1 MQAQDRPFTQLLE
14 GAKQFIIPIF
24 QRTYSWELEHCAQLW
39 DDIVRIGVNDNLQ
52 THFVGSVVYIP
63 EEGVDATIPRWLVID
78 GQQRITTL
86 TLLLLAFKNRVAK
99 TGEEAPIS
107 APEVEDRFLKN
118 RYGKG
123 ETCYRLLPTNTD
135 KATLIKYL
143 DGKETDETDSN
154 RIIEN
159 FSYFTEQIAEAD
171 LETLWKGIRKL
182 RIVDV
187 ALQQGIDN
195 PQMIFESMN
204 STAKALTQA
213 DLIRNYVLMGLEHE
227 LQTRLYLDYWRKM
240 ELEFGME
247 NYTRHFD
254 KFMRFYIL
262 IKTGNVRIKEDEV
275 YHEFKSYS
283 QDKDVEE
290 LLKEVKLFSSYYCR
304 IALGREKEPRLA
316 EHFHDIVELKVDVAY
331 PFLMQGYLDYELEVI
346 DLDTYIETI
355 KITESY
361 VFRRAVCDVPTNSM
375 RQTFATIGKKVQRDG
390 NYLESLKAA
399 FLLLQSYRRFPSD
412 EEFQRKIQ
420 ERDLYNFNRRSY
432 WLRRFE
438 NYDRKERVVVNDYT
452 IEYIMPQNEN
462 LSSEWKLELG
472 ENWESIQE
480 KYLHTLG
487 NLTLTGY
494 NSQYSDKPF
503 AQKRDTKNGFKDSPL
518 RLNRSIGKEVQW
530 NEGAIN
536 RRAGALADQA
546 ITVWQSPTI
555 SKEALE
561 KYKKPREAKASYT
574 IDDHPHLL
582 TGAPAEL
589 FTALRKEI
597 TSLDACVTEEF
608 LKLYIAYKAET
619 NFADIVPR
627 ATGLSIYLNIP
638 IQDIDDP
645 KSIAVDKSNVGTYG
659 NGDTLVTI
667 YRLDEIPYAT
677 GLIRQALEA
686 QL

>member
-24 QRTYSWELEHCAQLW
+24 QRTYSWEQGHCEQLW
-39 DDIVRIGVNDNLQ
+39 KDILRIGANDDLQ

-63 EEGVDATIPRWLVID
+63 EVGVDASIPRWLVID

-86 TLLLLAFKNRVAK
+86 TLLLLAFKNKIADSEKESV
-99 TGEEAPIS
+99 IS
-107 APEVEDRFLKN
+107 APELEDRFLKN

-135 KATLIKYL
+135 KETLIKLL
-143 DGKETDETDSN
+143 DGKETNDTDSN

-159 FSYFTEQIAEAD
+159 FTYFTEELVNAD
-171 LETLWKGIRKL
+171 LEVLWKGIRKL

-204 STAKALTQA
+204 STGKALTQA
-213 DLIRNYVLMGLEHE
+213 DLIRNYVLMGLEHKI
-227 LQTRLYLDYWRKM
+227 QTRLYLDYWREM

-290 LLKEVKLFSSYYCR
+290 LLKDVKLFSSYYCK
-304 IALGREKEPRLA
+304 IALGKEKELRLA
-316 EHFHDIVELKVDVAY
+316 DHFHDIVELKVDVAY
-331 PFLMQGYLDYELEVI
+331 PFLMQGYMDYEQGVI
-346 DLDTYIETI
+346 DLETYIETI

-361 VFRRAVCDVPTNSM
+361 VFRRAVCEIPTNSM
-375 RQTFATIGKKVQRDG
+375 RQTFATIGKKIQKNGD
-390 NYLESLKAA
+390 YLESLQAV

-412 EEFQRKIQ
+412 EEFMRKIK

-438 NYDRKERVVVNDYT
+438 NAGKKERVYVNDYT
-452 IEYIMPQNEN
+452 IEHIMPQNGIN
-462 LSSEWKLELG
+462 SEAWIAELG
-472 ENWESIQE
+472 EDYERVHEQ
-480 KYLHTLG
+480 YLHTLG

-494 NSQYSDKPF
+494 NSEYSDHAF
-503 AQKRDTKNGFKDSPL
+503 SRKRDMEGGFSDSNL
-518 RLNRSIGKEVQW
+518 RVNKGISQEETW

-536 RRAGALADQA
+536 RRASRLASEAL
-546 ITVWQSPTI
+546 TVWTSPKLSPEILATYQKPK
-555 SKEALE
+555 KE
-561 KYKKPREAKASYT
+561 KPQYSIE
-574 IDDHPHLL
+574 DHPLL
-582 TGAPAEL
+582 LVEETRAL
-589 FTALRKEI
+589 FEATSKAIKALDE
-597 TSLDACVTEEF
+597 CVTEEI
-608 LKLYIAYKAET
+608 LKYYIAYKAET
-619 NFADIVPR
+619 NFADIEPR
-627 ATGLSIYLNIP
+627 SKRLMVALNISLT
-638 IQDIDDP
+638 DLDDP
-645 KSIAVDKSNVGTYG
+645 KRLADDISHIGHRG
-659 NGDTLVTI
+659 NGNTRVNITSLED
-667 YRLDEIPYAT
+667 IPYAI
-677 GLIRQALEA
+677 GLIRQALEQ